1 MTNQHLDNSL
11 LADPSVIYRE
21 DWTLLEKMSIHQ
33 EGLIIDRVIE
43 PPGEAEVP
51 PMTHHGLVFYLSHGT
66 RQVTRIDGQEY
77 DGEIHPKEFCLHP
90 ATFSSFNSWETTD
103 ECLIFI
109 IEPSFLDRIAAQTE
123 SLNPDKI
130 ELKPIILGHDSQI
143 ENLASLFL
151 QEMQSGG
158 VGGKLYTESLSNLLA
173 VHLLRN
179 YCAFPAVFKEY
190 KGGLAP
196 YKLKQVI
203 NYINDNLDKRIGLE
217 DLSKLLDLSTYYLC
231 REFRNSVGVS
241 PYRYILE
248 RRIDKAKELIKNTKL
263 SLADI
268 SYESG
273 FSSQSQMT
281 QHFRK
286 TIGVTPKVYRDR
298 L

>member
-1 MTNQHLDNSL
+1 MTNQHLSNSQ
-11 LADPSVIYRE
+11 LADPSVVYQD
-21 DWTLLEKMSIHQ
+21 DWTLLEKMSIHE

-43 PPGEAEVP
+43 PPGEVELP
-51 PMTHHGLVFYLSHGT
+51 PMTHHGLVFQLSHGK
-66 RQVTRIDGQEY
+66 RQVTRMDGREY
-77 DGEIHPKEFCLHP
+77 DGEIHSREFALQP
-90 ATFSSFNSWETTD
+90 ATLPAFYSWETTD
-103 ECLIFI
+103 EGLLFI
-109 IEPSFLDRIAAQTE
+109 IEPDFLDRIATQTE
-123 SLNPDKI
+123 CIQSDKI
-130 ELKPIILGHDSQI
+130 ELIPILKTRDPQI

-158 VGGKLYTESLSNLLA
+158 MGGKLYTESLSNLLA

-179 YCAFPAVFKEY
+179 YCAFPAKFKEY

-203 NYINDNLDKRIGLE
+203 NYINDNLDRRIGLE
-217 DLSKLLDLSTYYLC
+217 DLANLLDLSTYYLC

-248 RRIDKAKELIKNTKL
+248 RRIEKAQELIKNSKL
-263 SLADI
+263 SLADVA
-268 SYESG
+268 YESG

-286 TIGVTPKVYRDR
+286 SVGVTPKVYRDK